1 MTKFKLHLGKING
14 AGEIGEV
21 RALGQGE
28 SEGEVVAVV

>member
-21 RALGQGE
+21 RDWGREIKKEKLLL
-28 SEGEVVAVV
+28 